1 MITGRGVYG
10 AHVSWRGHVGAGG
23 GDPDHVRDAVT
34 LLSESI
40 TEVAVTRLRHAV
52 AAASGAAG
60 LAGDALEDFV
70 LAVHELVT
78 NVVRHG
84 GGSGRLRLQCGAVSL
99 SCQVIDHG
107 PGTEDVPIALPR
119 PGTPGHRGLWLA
131 QQLTDSLVIDS
142 GPHGTTATVIAR
154 LPGVQ
159 SSG

>member
-1 MITGRGVYG
+1 M
-10 AHVSWRGHVGAGG
+10 SWRGHVEAGG
-23 GDPDHVRDAVT
+23 GDPNEVRGAVT
-34 LLSESI
+34 LLSVSI

-60 LAGDALEDFV
+60 LAGDPLEDFV

-84 GGSGRLRLQCGAVSL
+84 GGSGRLRLLRDAASV
-99 SCQVIDHG
+99 SCQVIDQG
-107 PGTEDVPIALPR
+107 PGTEDVPITLPG

-142 GPHGTTATVIAR
+142 GPHGTTATVTAR
-154 LPGVQ
+154 LPGGQ
-159 SSG
+159 SSGTA

>member
-1 MITGRGVYG
+1 MVIHPRYG
-10 AHVSWRGHVGAGG
+10 AQVSSSGRIGVGG
-23 GDPDHVRDAVT
+23 GDPDDVRGAVT
-34 LLSESI
+34 LLSAPI

-52 AAASGAAG
+52 AAAAGTAG
-60 LAGDALEDFV
+60 LAGDALEGFV

-84 GGSGRLRLQCGAVSL
+84 GGSGRLRLLRDAVSL

-107 PGTEDVPIALPR
+107 LGTEDVPIALPR
-119 PGTPGHRGLWLA
+119 PGTPGNRGLWLA

-142 GPHGTTATVIAR
+142 GPHGTTVTVTAR

>member
-1 MITGRGVYG
+1 
-10 AHVSWRGHVGAGG
+10 VSWRGHAEAGRS
-23 GDPDHVRDAVT
+23 DPDQVRGVVT

-40 TEVAVTRLRHAV
+40 TGVAVTRLRHAV
-52 AAASGAAG
+52 GALSGAAG
-60 LAGDALEDFV
+60 LAGDPLEDFV
-70 LAVHELVT
+70 LAVHELVA

-84 GGSGRLRLQCGAVSL
+84 GGSGRLHLLRDAASV

-107 PGTEDVPIALPR
+107 PGADYVPIALPG

-142 GPHGTTATVIAR
+142 GPHGTTATVTAR

-159 SSG
+159 SGG

>member
-1 MITGRGVYG
+1 MG
-10 AHVSWRGHVGAGG
+10 WRGHVGAGG
-23 GDPDHVRDAVT
+23 GDPDDVRGAGT
-34 LLSESI
+34 LLSESV

-52 AAASGAAG
+52 SAAAGAAG

-84 GGSGRLRLQCGAVSL
+84 GGSGRLRLLRDAASL

-107 PGTEDVPIALPR
+107 PGTEDVLIALPR

-131 QQLTDSLVIDS
+131 QQLTDSLAIDS
-142 GPHGTTATVIAR
+142 GPHGTTVTVTAR

>member
-1 MITGRGVYG
+1 M
-10 AHVSWRGHVGAGG
+10 
-23 GDPDHVRDAVT
+23 T

-40 TEVAVTRLRHAV
+40 SEVAVTRLRHAV
-52 AAASGAAG
+52 AAAAGAAG
-60 LAGDALEDFV
+60 LAGDGLEDFV

-84 GGSGRLRLQCGAVSL
+84 GGSGRLRLLRDAVSL
-99 SCQVIDHG
+99 ACQVIDDG

-142 GPHGTTATVIAR
+142 GPDGTTATVTAR
-154 LPGVQ
+154 LSGVQ
-159 SSG
+159 SSRNR

>member
-1 MITGRGVYG
+1 M
-10 AHVSWRGHVGAGG
+10 SWRGHVEAGG
-23 GDPDHVRDAVT
+23 GDPDDARGAVT

-52 AAASGAAG
+52 AAAADATG
-60 LAGDALEDFV
+60 LAGDPLEDFV

-84 GGSGRLRLQCGAVSL
+84 GGSGRLRLLRDAATL

-131 QQLTDSLVIDS
+131 QQLTDNLVINSAPD
-142 GPHGTTATVIAR
+142 GTTATITAR
-154 LPGVQ
+154 LPGLQ